1 METANKLIYLST
13 KFFTENE
20 EEYRMTV
27 TVSLDDDCHNNMCD
41 WSVTADIRQKNK
53 QGTYIEYMGGC
64 CHDEVAKHFPEL
76 AKFIPLHCSNH
87 YGAPM
92 YPVKNG
98 IYHIKNSDKSVAIEY
113 LRISDKEYSKLSEAV
128 DDEMYFKYLL
138 FDLGIVDR
146 WKRESEELI
155 AELEKLCGKKWVNP
169 YTPEKERF
177 TLTLTD
183 EERLL
188 IEERVKARYYSAENI
203 EKRRE
208 EDHKAEMLKKRA
220 EICER
225 YDKRIRQAEA
235 EKKIMLCVFDY
246 GLSTDNAI
254 YYPHLNTL
262 SFNWNSY
269 GKKITQEEFDDFVNK
284 VDRSQLPEG
293 IKFELK

>member
-1 METANKLIYLST
+1 METANKLTYLST
-13 KFFTENE
+13 KFFTENK
-20 EEYRMTV
+20 EEYRITV
-27 TVSLDDDCHNNMCD
+27 TVSLDDDCHNNMCE
-41 WSVTADIRQKNK
+41 WSVTADIRRKNK
-53 QGTYIEYMGGC
+53 CGTYGEYMGGC
-64 CHDEVAKHFPEL
+64 CHDEVAKYFPEL

-92 YPVKNG
+92 YPVGNG
-98 IYHIKNSDKSVAIEY
+98 IYHIRKSGMSVAMKY
-113 LRISDKEYSKLSEAV
+113 LRISEQEYVELYIASE
-128 DDEMYFKYLL
+128 DELYFKYQL
-138 FDLGIVDR
+138 FNLGIVDR

-155 AELEKLCGKKWVNP
+155 KELENLCGKKWVNP

-188 IEERVKARYYSAENI
+188 IEERIKAGYYSAENI

-208 EDHKAEMLKKRA
+208 EAHKEKMLKKRA

-225 YDKRIRQAEA
+225 YNKKIRQIEA
-235 EKKIMLCVFDY
+235 GKKIKLCVFDY
-246 GLSTDNAI
+246 GLPADNVI
-254 YYPHLNTL
+254 YYPHSNTL
-262 SFNWNSY
+262 SFNWNNC
-269 GKKITQEEFDDFVNK
+269 KNKITQKEFDDFVNN